1 MRILLGLVRLVAG
14 ALILA
19 AAVPA
24 VLAVFGFAVPLFD
37 LFNHLQ
43 FLLFFGTLASVI
55 LGLLVFGRARL
66 MTWIAALGFLASAWT
81 FVPEWLAARVPHP
94 AETGAQTI
102 TLMTHNVFGL
112 NYDMQRV
119 ARIVAAENPD
129 IIALQ
134 EYFPEQAGELDA
146 LLKPNYPYWVRCQ
159 GGKRANLGLYS
170 RLPFDKEMASGDCP
184 MQPNGQRTAHI
195 IAGFTLAD
203 GSHFSVMTTHMDWPY
218 PIERQRDEFIEAAA
232 TVKSIEGPLVLVG
245 DFNSTPWSYALRGFA
260 TDTGLTRE
268 THGELTYPEIVT
280 VPYRISRDGVAATIP
295 FLPLDQVFSRG
306 VTVHDLHRGPATG
319 SDHLP
324 VIVRFSVAAASQ

>member
-1 MRILLGLVRLVAG
+1 MRILLVLVRLVAG

-19 AAVPA
+19 AAIPA
-24 VLAVFGFAVPLFD
+24 VLAVLGFAVPLFD

-43 FLLFFGTLASVI
+43 LLLFFGTLASVI
-55 LGLLVFGRARL
+55 LGLLVFGRLRP
-66 MTWIAALGFLASAWT
+66 MTWIAALGFISSAWT
-81 FVPEWLAARVPHP
+81 FAPEWLAARIPHP

-119 ARIVAAENPD
+119 ARVVAAENPD

-146 LLKPNYPYWVRCQ
+146 LLRPNYPYWVRCQ

-184 MQPNGQRTAHI
+184 ASPNGQRTAHI

-203 GSHFSVMTTHMDWPY
+203 GTRFSVMTTHLDWPF
-218 PIERQRDEFIEAAA
+218 PIERQRDEFVEATA
-232 TVKSIEGPLVLVG
+232 TVKSLAGPLVLVG

-260 TDTGLTRE
+260 AETGLTRE
-268 THGELTYPEIVT
+268 THGELTYPEVVT
-280 VPYRISRDGVAATIP
+280 VPYRISRDGIAAAIP
-295 FLPLDQVFSRG
+295 FLPLDQVFARG
-306 VTVHDLHRGPATG
+306 VVVHDLHRGPPTG

-324 VIVRFSVAAASQ
+324 IIVRFSVAP